1 MSEIYQVT
9 IITQDEQQFTGKMSR
24 REPAIVNGF
33 VTLATED
40 GQWLYFTPSD
50 VKRIVYVPDTKV
62 EQPAA
67 EEPASEETEVPEETQ
82 DAPAAETGE
91 EQEEKAE

>member
-9 IITQDEQQFTGKMSR
+9 IITQDEQNFTGKMSR

-50 VKRIVYVPDTKV
+50 VKRIVYVPDTKTE
-62 EQPAA
+62 EQPNGDVQ
-67 EEPASEETEVPEETQ
+67 S
-82 DAPAAETGE
+82 DAPVEDQVVASDVSKDSEAVLPDDAA
-91 EQEEKAE
+91 

>member
-50 VKRIVYVPDTKV
+50 VKRIVYVPDTKTE
-62 EQPAA
+62 EQPNGDVQ
-67 EEPASEETEVPEETQ
+67 S
-82 DAPAAETGE
+82 DAPVEDQVVASDVSKDAEAVLPDDAA
-91 EQEEKAE
+91 